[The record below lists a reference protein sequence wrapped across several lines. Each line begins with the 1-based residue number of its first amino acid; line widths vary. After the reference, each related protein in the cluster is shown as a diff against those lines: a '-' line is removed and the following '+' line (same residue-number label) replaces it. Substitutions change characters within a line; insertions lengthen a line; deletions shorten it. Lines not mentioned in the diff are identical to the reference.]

1 VGQSIEPY
9 RLLWSVT
16 LSELVEDSKQEESR
30 TALQW
35 MKLQIADRARLMM
48 DNQNTLNRTNRS
60 DQQFRDFTAKQRE
73 HLAMKHGQIG
83 EPMESEKPD
92 EPMEIKIDSPTTVTH
107 HHTAPPPPQTSTL
120 AKLAMAGVA
129 AAGLGSGI
137 GIPLAVMSYMSNK
150 PVPVAEAQPDTDTK
164 YGLKIYRP
172 SEAEEKP

>member
-1 VGQSIEPY
+1 MSVGEPTDDDFDA
-9 RLLWSVT
+9 RS
-16 LSELVEDSKQEESR
+16 SEL
-30 TALQW
+30 
-35 MKLQIADRARLMM
+35 KLRFLEFRRGSVDRAIPSIVERDLERVGRRLQTGGESDSIAM
-48 DNQNTLNRTNRS
+48 DEAPNSGSSEVN
-60 DQQFRDFTAKQRE
+60 
-73 HLAMKHGQIG
+73 
-83 EPMESEKPD
+83 ESEKPD

-107 HHTAPPPPQTSTL
+107 HHTTPPPPQTSTL

-150 PVPVAEAQPDTDTK
+150 PVPVVEAQSDTDTK